1 MFQPCI
7 GQYFINKNDLRV
19 NTRSHQPTVLGS
31 NTKKIHP
38 AVKLRIQGSFPA
50 LIDFSHLCT
59 EITENLL
66 NDIIYTACCLSQ
78 HSPMYSGPEYSCHIP
93 LCYISRANVK
103 MPSHAHLSSIEE
115 DNSSKKADLKRNSNS
130 IMREQKMASITH
142 SQRSFNLF
150 CFQRAFFW
158 MQMFKGNLFRLQE
171 RRLSR
176 LSRLRRR
183 WGISSLLRWLNIG
196 RLSKIK
202 ITAALEMPLQ

>member
-1 MFQPCI
+1 MIQSIPHVVFANTVPCI
-7 GQYFINKNDLRV
+7 VALSIVATFHYATSHGLMLRC
-19 NTRSHQPTVLGS
+19 QPMQL
-31 NTKKIHP
+31 
-38 AVKLRIQGSFPA
+38 
-50 LIDFSHLCT
+50 
-59 EITENLL
+59 
-66 NDIIYTACCLSQ
+66 
-78 HSPMYSGPEYSCHIP
+78 
-93 LCYISRANVK
+93 
-103 MPSHAHLSSIEE
+103 HLSSIEE

-158 MQMFKGNLFRLQE
+158 MQMFKGNLFRVQE

-183 WGISSLLRWLNIG
+183 WGIFSLLRWLNIG